1 MMDIDK
7 SSYPVTVLKVTSVTG
22 EEFNVL
28 NDNDGML
35 YLNRTEY
42 MTLIIIIAEQSYETK
57 SPPTEHSLSDVMKQ
71 AKAAVS
77 YTNHFNTATLTK
89 LLFSSQRM
97 TFLTLKE

>member
-1 MMDIDK
+1 MYKPKTAALSNENGGHTIADLAKGSQLMMDIDK

-42 MTLIIIIAEQSYETK
+42 MTLIITSNKNIHFEMILDVGIGEKRKET
-57 SPPTEHSLSDVMKQ
+57 
-71 AKAAVS
+71 
-77 YTNHFNTATLTK
+77 
-89 LLFSSQRM
+89 R
-97 TFLTLKE
+97 FLI